1 MNCKVG
7 GITSKHIPV
16 PQVTH
21 PIQNTYEAQDSLKER
36 QGWVYTDHASRVG
49 EIPVQLR
56 SWVRLANAKRIERI
70 LVPLAGV
77 EADKLA
83 LRLACETARLNKSQI
98 YVIHV
103 MEVKRSL
110 PIDAE
115 IGSQADR
122 GEEILE
128 EALEIGRLAKVS
140 IRSELLQAR
149 QEGPAIVDEAVG
161 RAVDTIIFGFPY
173 ERKYGEFSMGD
184 AASYVLKNAPCE
196 VWLCRADIS

>member
-1 MNCKVG
+1 M
-7 GITSKHIPV
+7 
-16 PQVTH
+16 
-21 PIQNTYEAQDSLKER
+21 
-36 QGWVYTDHASRVG
+36 YTDHAPRVG

-56 SWVRLANAKRIERI
+56 SWVRLANAKRTERI

-83 LRLACETARLNKSQI
+83 LRLACETARLYKSQI

-128 EALEIGRLAKVS
+128 EALEVGRLAKVS

-149 QEGPAIVDEAVG
+149 HEGPAIVEEAVG
-161 RAVDTIIFGFPY
+161 RAVDTIIFGLPY
-173 ERKYGEFSMGD
+173 ERKYGRFSVGD
-184 AASYVLKNAPCE
+184 AAIYVLKNAPCE
-196 VWLCRADIS
+196 VWLCRVGIS

>member
-1 MNCKVG
+1 M
-7 GITSKHIPV
+7 
-16 PQVTH
+16 
-21 PIQNTYEAQDSLKER
+21 
-36 QGWVYTDHASRVG
+36 YTDHAPRVA

-77 EADKLA
+77 EADKVA
-83 LRLACETARLNKSQI
+83 LRLACETARSNRSQI
-98 YVIHV
+98 FVIHV

-122 GEEILE
+122 GEDILE
-128 EALEIGRLAKVS
+128 EALEVGRLAKVS

-149 QEGPAIVDEAVG
+149 HEGPAIVEEAVG
-161 RAVDTIIFGFPY
+161 RAVDAIIFGLPY
-173 ERKYGEFSMGD
+173 ERKYGRFSVGD

-196 VWLCRADIS
+196 VWLCRVGIS